1 MHGGVIAPPPAL
13 PAVLVPSSP
22 PRFVAVGI
30 AAFGRGRQRAHAP
43 AFVSTRPRVYARGDG
58 GGVDA
63 SPPTSPAVCV
73 PFIGARV
80 LGARALSV
88 AVKSLLLDARRGDA
102 RARCSRPLAQTPRF
116 ATARHS
122 AAARRGDFRLLR

>member
-58 GGVDA
+58 GGVGA
-63 SPPTSPAVCV
+63 PPPA
-73 PFIGARV
+73 
-80 LGARALSV
+80 
-88 AVKSLLLDARRGDA
+88 
-102 RARCSRPLAQTPRF
+102 
-116 ATARHS
+116 
-122 AAARRGDFRLLR
+122 